1 MNKLFFAAVCAA
13 LCTGNLLPCMA
24 NGALLAAVSVHP
36 DADGSGQVVLENEK
50 VALTFTPVGGRCIS
64 CRMKE
69 TGREWIG
76 PHHLGFFLDHW
87 SCYTWPSGLMHLDYT
102 ITTEQSADRASV
114 TLSVVVPARGG
125 GKGAPNRKTSL
136 EIATPEALVGLKV
149 AKTVTLESGYDVI
162 RVHQTVEN
170 PTARNAAP
178 ALNVQNHFT
187 PGDGY
192 IWSIPAKEG
201 IIGPAKRPGRFAP
214 SGKQATDVPVD
225 GWIAVGDTVGKNG
238 LLFVF
243 DYNYLDR
250 IYSSGSTAEW
260 SLEPVNLPSG
270 QKFETDYL
278 IRPFTGM
285 VSLAYANDVLYV
297 GSEVAEDAR
306 RVRFRFKVAA
316 VDRELAAHE
325 MRLTAVSGATGK
337 VLADTTVRLA
347 KIGRDATPVAFDVP
361 FDGELS
367 PQNNIVVKAKIIGPG
382 GKDDAFECNWIGA
395 RSEEI
400 RRYNYGQI
408 GAGAA
413 ALAGTAQDNA
423 YEQKPRPKVRRRV
436 AQDFAAIRA
445 KAGAADRVLVLFGLY
460 TNYLRIHETLAETFG
475 ARLHWCN
482 GKPNGIDGF
491 PGTYE
496 ELFGNRLVIASNVG
510 AKCLRSFRI
519 EMLADYVRE
528 GGTLLVVGGFYTYG
542 HGEFQGTVFE
552 EMSPFAGM
560 KPFEIVEAP
569 EGRPFR
575 LVLTGAD
582 DPCLA
587 GVSLDGNDEV
597 ACLHGMRAK
606 EDAVV
611 LATADEHPAIVVR
624 KFGKGRVVGCAMTT
638 MGEAA
643 KPWYDG
649 GWWKT
654 FIRNLAR

>member
-1 MNKLFFAAVCAA
+1 MRRLIFASA
-13 LCTGNLLPCMA
+13 LLA
-24 NGALLAAVSVHP
+24 NGALLAAVSAHP
-36 DADGSGQVVLENEK
+36 DADRAGQVVLENEK

-64 CRMKE
+64 YRMKE

-76 PHHLGFFLDHW
+76 PHQLGLFVDHW

-125 GKGAPNRKTSL
+125 GKGTANRKTSL

-149 AKTVTLESGYDVI
+149 SKTVTLESGSDVI
-162 RVHQTVEN
+162 RVRQAVEN

-187 PGDGY
+187 PSDGY

-201 IIGPAKRPGRFAP
+201 IIGQAKRPGRFAP
-214 SGKQATDVPVD
+214 SGKLATEEPVD
-225 GWIAVGDTVGKNG
+225 GWLAVGDTVGKGG

-243 DYNYLDR
+243 DYNYLER

-270 QKFETDYL
+270 QTFETDYL
-278 IRPFTGM
+278 ICPFTGM
-285 VSLAYANDVLYV
+285 DSLAYANDGLYV
-297 GSEVAEDAR
+297 GREVTDDAR
-306 RVRFRFKVAA
+306 RVRFNFKVAA
-316 VDRELAAHE
+316 VDRELPARE
-325 MRLTAVSGATGK
+325 MRLTAVSGVTGK
-337 VLADTTVRLA
+337 VLADTTVRLE
-347 KIGRDATPVAFDVP
+347 KIGRNATPVAFDVP
-361 FDGELS
+361 FEGELS
-367 PQNNIVVKAKIIGPG
+367 PQNNIVVKAKIIGPD
-382 GKDDAFECNWIGA
+382 GKADAFECNWIGA
-395 RSEEI
+395 KSEEM

-413 ALAGTAQDNA
+413 ALAGVTQDNA

-445 KAGAADRVLVLFGLY
+445 RAGAADGALVLFGLY
-460 TNYLRIHETLAETFG
+460 TNYLRIHEALAATLGE
-475 ARLHWCN
+475 RLRWCN

-510 AKCLRSFRI
+510 AKCLRGFRI

-542 HGEFQGTVFE
+542 HGEFQGTAFE

-575 LVLTGAD
+575 LALTGAD
-582 DPCLA
+582 DPCLV

-597 ACLHGMRAK
+597 ACLHDLKAK
-606 EDAVV
+606 EDSVV
-611 LATADEHPAIVVR
+611 LATADGHPAIIAR
-624 KFGKGRVVGCAMTT
+624 KFGKGRVIGCAMTT